1 MKLIKLSDSSA
12 IQVGI
17 IQMGKNVKGEAK
29 KEKYL
34 SIRKMY
40 KTKKDKDWQVGY
52 QGITLPLTDLGK
64 KVIKAIITIYKSR
77 DEEEVQVIEPKERKG
92 KK

>member
-17 IQMGKNVKGEAK
+17 LQMGKNVKGEPK

-40 KTKKDKDWQVGY
+40 KTKKDPEWKVGY
-52 QGITLPLTDLGK
+52 QGITIPLTDLGK
-64 KVIKAIITIYKSR
+64 KVIKAVVLIWKNK
-77 DEEEVQVIEPKERKG
+77 DDEEVQIIEKKEK
-92 KK
+92 

>member
-17 IQMGKNVKGEAK
+17 IQMGKNVKGEPK

-40 KTKKDKDWQVGY
+40 KTKKDKDWKVGY

-64 KVIKAIITIYKSR
+64 KVIKAIITIYKNR
-77 DEEEVQVIEPKERKG
+77 DEEEVQIIEPKEKG